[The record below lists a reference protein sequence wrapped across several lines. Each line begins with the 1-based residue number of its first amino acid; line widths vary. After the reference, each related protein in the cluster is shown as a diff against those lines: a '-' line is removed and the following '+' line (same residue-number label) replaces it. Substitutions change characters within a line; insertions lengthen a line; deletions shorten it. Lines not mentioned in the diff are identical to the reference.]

1 MLDRGYTWQSNAK
14 ECKIMNGEEIIVA
27 GMRSDNMFVMNIEF
41 AYAQAMVATSGLLS
55 LGEWHRR
62 LAHQNLG
69 QVRLILKQRNIKFKE
84 EIVQCEACIVGKMT
98 RKTFRT
104 TDTVTT
110 KCGEIV
116 HGDVAEVPHRSLAGS
131 KYFLIMKDYYSHYRC
146 IYFLKKK
153 DEVGEKIESF
163 VKFTSVQVN
172 LTIKVLRTDNG
183 TKFVNKRLAKL
194 FADNGIHHQ
203 TTVPYNAEQNGS
215 AERDIRTITEAARTM
230 LYARGMNLNL
240 WAGAANTAVFVLNRT
255 GTSSVPNKTP
265 IEAMEWTGNGP
276 FFFFFN

>member
-1 MLDRGYTWQSNAK
+1 MNVLYVPELKFNLFSITKVLDRGYTWQSNAK

-27 GMRSDNMFVMNIEF
+27 GMRSDNMFV
-41 AYAQAMVATSGLLS
+41 
-55 LGEWHRR
+55 
-62 LAHQNLG
+62 
-69 QVRLILKQRNIKFKE
+69 RLILKQRNIKFKE

-104 TDTVTT
+104 SDTVTT

-163 VKFTSVQVN
+163 LKFTSVQVN
-172 LTIKVLRTDNG
+172 HTIKVLRTDNG
-183 TKFVNKRLAKL
+183 TKFVNKRLANL
-194 FADNGIHHQ
+194 FTDNGIHHQ

-215 AERDIRTITEAARTM
+215 AERDIRMITEAARTM

-240 WAGAANTAVFVLNRT
+240 
-255 GTSSVPNKTP
+255 
-265 IEAMEWTGNGP
+265 
-276 FFFFFN
+276 